1 MNRKSRLWTT
11 EDLMDFEYF
20 LYRYENISDHTVSHD
35 HERILYL
42 NQIKPILDQHPEH
55 RHDRRFIFKTWL
67 DSRRNIEEPSHDKPL
82 PGAVFRQVYGFVAF
96 LCVIIGFFMGTGLCL
111 SFLTYHGREPLNV
124 SSYLGIFVLSQVFL
138 VLVAVYFLIATKI
151 FHRDLP
157 FSLIRFL
164 LWNLMIKLM
173 GSIGKKTAGHLSR
186 ETISRFESAWG
197 IVKGKSRCYG
207 NLFPWHLFI
216 LTQTFAVCFN
226 IGIITA
232 TLLRVL
238 GSDLAFGWQSTV
250 QLSSHA
256 VYGVVRFV
264 SLPWSFAVNEHL
276 AHPSLAQIEGTRMIL
291 KDGITRL
298 ATEDL
303 VSWWPFLCFC
313 VVAYGLVPR
322 LVLLASA
329 VVMKKKALDRIRFEN
344 MACDMLMLK
353 LTNPA
358 VETRGETPVPRSSVD
373 AKVQNIQLDNQKTM
387 RGDMA
392 HMPFLALVPHDI
404 AADCRDEELNHH
416 LNAMFGAG
424 FINKILVAV
433 DSSVD
438 KTVFETFF
446 NNNFTQRLVCL
457 MEAWQPP
464 IRETME
470 FIRLLRRTGGND
482 LRIHILLVGK
492 PSDETIF
499 TTPSPDDS
507 MVWTNKL
514 NSLADPNIRMDVIPG
529 NLYPKQPQEH

>member
-1 MNRKSRLWTT
+1 MNRKSRIWTT

-20 LYRYENISDHTVSHD
+20 LYRDENNSDHAVSHD
-35 HERILYL
+35 HERVLYL

-55 RHDRRFIFKTWL
+55 RHDRRFIFKAWL
-67 DSRRNIEEPSHDKPL
+67 DSRRNLEEQAHDKPL
-82 PGAVFRQVYGFVAF
+82 PGAMFKQVYGFVVF
-96 LCVIIGFFMGTGLCL
+96 LCVISGFLTGTGLCF
-111 SFLTYHGREPLNV
+111 SFLSYHGREPLNV

-138 VLVAVYFLIATKI
+138 VLVAVIFLIETKV

-164 LWNLMIKLM
+164 LWNLMVKLM

-197 IVKGKSRCYG
+197 LVKGKSRCYG
-207 NLFPWHLFI
+207 TLFPWHLFI

-264 SLPWSFAVNEHL
+264 SLPWSFVVNEQL

-313 VVAYGLVPR
+313 VLVYGLFPR
-322 LVLLASA
+322 IVLLSSSI
-329 VVMKKKALDRIRFEN
+329 VMGKKAIGRIRFEN
-344 MACDMLMLK
+344 MACDMLLVR
-353 LTNPA
+353 LAHPR
-358 VETRGETPVPRSSVD
+358 VETRGEPQIANTSIGTHN
-373 AKVQNIQLDNQKTM
+373 QNRIQDTLDCDITHE
-387 RGDMA
+387 A
-392 HMPFLALVPHDI
+392 FLALVPQDI
-404 AADCRDEELNHH
+404 ADACHDDELNHH
-416 LNAMFGAG
+416 LSNMFGAG
-424 FINKILVAV
+424 FMEKVHVAL
-433 DSSVD
+433 DSSADRATLEPFFVSA
-438 KTVFETFF
+438 TF
-446 NNNFTQRLVCL
+446 QRVVCL

-464 IRETME
+464 IRETVE
-470 FIRLLRRTGGND
+470 FIRHLRQMGGSD
-482 LRIHILLVGK
+482 LRIHILLIGK
-492 PSDETIF
+492 PSEHTLF
-499 TTPSPDDS
+499 TAPAEGDV
-507 MVWTNKL
+507 MVWTHKL
-514 NSLADPNIRMDVIPG
+514 NSLADPNIRMDVIKE
-529 NLYPKQPQEH
+529 NS

>member
-1 MNRKSRLWTT
+1 MNRKSRIWTT

-20 LYRYENISDHTVSHD
+20 LYRDENISDHTVSHD

-55 RHDRRFIFKTWL
+55 HHDRRFIFKTWL
-67 DSRRNIEEPSHDKPL
+67 DSRRRLEEPIHDKPL
-82 PGAVFRQVYGFVAF
+82 PGAVFRQVYSFVVF
-96 LCVIIGFFMGTGLCL
+96 LCVITGFLTGTGLCF
-111 SFLTYHGREPLNV
+111 SFLSYHGREPLNV

-138 VLVAVYFLIATKI
+138 VIVAVYFLIATKV

-157 FSLIRFL
+157 FSLIRYL

-197 IVKGKSRCYG
+197 LVKGKSRCYG

-216 LTQTFAVCFN
+216 LTQAFAVCFN

-264 SLPWSFAVNEHL
+264 SLPWSFAVNEPL

-313 VVAYGLVPR
+313 VVVYGLVPR

-329 VVMKKKALDRIRFEN
+329 IVMEKKALGRIRFEN
-344 MACDMLMLK
+344 MACDMLLVR
-353 LTNPA
+353 LTHPR
-358 VETRGETPVPRSSVD
+358 VETKGETQVSKSSIGAQGKSNHQGTVD
-373 AKVQNIQLDNQKTM
+373 
-387 RGDMA
+387 GDVTHEA
-392 HMPFLALVPHDI
+392 FLALVPQDI
-404 AADCRDEELNHH
+404 AEACTDAELNYQLKH
-416 LNAMFGAG
+416 MFGAG
-424 FINKILVAV
+424 FIEKVHVAV
-433 DSSVD
+433 DSSAD
-438 KTVFETFF
+438 RTTLEPFFISGTF
-446 NNNFTQRLVCL
+446 QRVVCL

-464 IRETME
+464 IRETVE
-470 FIRLLRRTGGND
+470 FIRQLRQMGGSD
-482 LRIHILLVGK
+482 LRIHILLIGK
-492 PSDETIF
+492 PSDHTLF
-499 TTPSPDDS
+499 TAPTEDDV
-507 MVWTNKL
+507 MVWTHKL
-514 NSLADPNIRMDVIPG
+514 NSLADPNIRMDVIRK
-529 NLYPKQPQEH
+529 NSKLQEPQE

>member
-1 MNRKSRLWTT
+1 
-11 EDLMDFEYF
+11 
-20 LYRYENISDHTVSHD
+20 
-35 HERILYL
+35 
-42 NQIKPILDQHPEH
+42 
-55 RHDRRFIFKTWL
+55 
-67 DSRRNIEEPSHDKPL
+67 
-82 PGAVFRQVYGFVAF
+82 
-96 LCVIIGFFMGTGLCL
+96 
-111 SFLTYHGREPLNV
+111 
-124 SSYLGIFVLSQVFL
+124 

-151 FHRDLP
+151 FHQVPP

-164 LWNLMIKLM
+164 LWNLMVKLM

-197 IVKGKSRCYG
+197 LVKGKSRCYG

-216 LTQTFAVCFN
+216 LTQIFAVCFN

-264 SLPWSFAVNEHL
+264 SLPWSFAVNESL
-276 AHPSLAQIEGTRMIL
+276 AHPSLSQIEGTRMIL

-329 VVMKKKALDRIRFEN
+329 VVMRKKALDHIRFEN
-344 MACDMLMLK
+344 MACDMLMVK
-353 LTNPA
+353 LTNPT
-358 VETRGETPVPRSSVD
+358 VETRGESPIPRT
-373 AKVQNIQLDNQKTM
+373 ALDSKTQDSQIGNPTILS
-387 RGDMA
+387 GDMA

-404 AADCRDEELNHH
+404 AADCCDEELNHH
-416 LNAMFGAG
+416 LHAMFGTG
-424 FINKILVAV
+424 FINKVLVAV

-438 KTVFETFF
+438 KTALETLFTNKSIQRVVF
-446 NNNFTQRLVCL
+446 L

-492 PSDETIF
+492 PSQETIF
-499 TTPSPDDS
+499 TAPSPNDS

-514 NSLADPNIRMDVIPG
+514 NSLADPNLRMDVIQG
-529 NLYPKQPQEH
+529 NLYPKQPQEL